1 MSATISRPTTGHKSA
16 TPFGVVAVLAGAIAL
31 GAAGFAFAQSIK
43 PVPATAVPAYVQ
55 SAMIAHRAA
64 ERASLETV
72 RDPRL
77 VVAAGELKDR
87 QLDAVRF
94 ADTRLMVNASELKDR
109 IAAEPAPVNPGMIIA
124 GNQLLQNEA
133 LFAARYNSATSIP
146 ATQPLSLV
154 ASEALIADRY
164 ASLADNE
171 ALFAARY
178 NSATSVAG
186 PSLAEAEALF
196 AARYNSAPSITTQP
210 LSLIET
216 ESLIANRYGA
226 NTITGTGTG
235 PQTAAQKGLVGKD
248 RWSVL
253 AASKYAQEQMSRTIV
268 QEQPLRAHP
277 ARHPVAN

>member
-133 LFAARYNSATSIP
+133 LFAARYNSA
-146 ATQPLSLV
+146 
-154 ASEALIADRY
+154 
-164 ASLADNE
+164 
-171 ALFAARY
+171 
-178 NSATSVAG
+178 
-186 PSLAEAEALF
+186 
-196 AARYNSAPSITTQP
+196 PSITTQP